1 MNKKSKEPLTIQEM
15 QRRSALS
22 RWRNIPDTE
31 RSAIMRR
38 VVEARWNKQARGA
51 KSS

>member
-1 MNKKSKEPLTIQEM
+1 MKPKSKEPITAQEM
-15 QRRSALS
+15 QRRSARS
-22 RWRNIPDTE
+22 RWRNVPETE

-38 VVEARWNKQARGA
+38 VVQARWAQTKGA